1 MGHKKSRCIKETHQ
15 CGTIFL
21 SDRLGSEA
29 FSLRSVASLW
39 YTVMQ
44 SEEKEEYIP
53 MVDELRHAF
62 ELAQQQPEGMQR
74 YIAELIT
81 HELSSEE
88 VVVTP
93 ELAAE
98 LATAQAEIAAGD
110 VREYEAYRRERR
122 KRKQQ

>member
-1 MGHKKSRCIKETHQ
+1 
-15 CGTIFL
+15 
-21 SDRLGSEA
+21 
-29 FSLRSVASLW
+29 
-39 YTVMQ
+39 
-44 SEEKEEYIP
+44 

-74 YIAELIT
+74 YIAELVT

-98 LATAQAEIAAGD
+98 LATAQAEIAAGE
-110 VREYEAYRRERR
+110 VRDYEVYQRERRER
-122 KRKQQ
+122 KQH